1 MPKSSIA
8 KTIAGDFIIMKK
20 LSTAKLSNTSCVI
33 NIILCSDSNTMA
45 MNKIPDITCQGIYWK
60 TNDTVNTIDDNIT
73 GIIQELDASCEILEK
88 IQKDDSIFLQSDNK
102 TTLTTYVVENKSV
115 KIYRTKI
122 MKRGVETGSMAGFV
136 MQ

>member
-1 MPKSSIA
+1 
-8 KTIAGDFIIMKK
+8 
-20 LSTAKLSNTSCVI
+20 
-33 NIILCSDSNTMA
+33 MA

-73 GIIQELDASCEILEK
+73 GIIQELDATCEILEK

>member
-73 GIIQELDASCEILEK
+73 GIIQELDATCEILEK